1 MLGRGATSSTN
12 FYQTIS
18 GFNGTSK
25 TLRFWLKISSAEGTG
40 TAYDYLY
47 VRLKNTA
54 GTTVSTLG
62 TYSNRNKTTYANWVQ
77 VTVTVPS
84 SALANYRISF
94 DATEDVSLQ
103 TTFYVDGVSIQ

>member
-1 MLGRGATSSTN
+1 
-12 FYQTIS
+12 
-18 GFNGTSK
+18 
-25 TLRFWLKISSAEGTG
+25 
-40 TAYDYLY
+40 
-47 VRLKNTA
+47 
-54 GTTVSTLG
+54 
-62 TYSNRNKTTYANWVQ
+62 NKTTYANWVQ